1 MGVGEVAED
10 EKAVEVVAA
19 VGVEAEAE
27 VEVEEENKT
36 KMKADVFPSLGGVPP
51 SLRLEAKE
59 KGGGGGGK
67 CVGSSSSVNVVGND
81 FNCCY

>member
-27 VEVEEENKT
+27 AEVEVEVEEENKT
-36 KMKADVFPSLGGVPP
+36 KMKADVFPSLGGVC
-51 SLRLEAKE
+51 ATIA
-59 KGGGGGGK
+59 
-67 CVGSSSSVNVVGND
+67 
-81 FNCCY
+81 

>member
-1 MGVGEVAED
+1 MGVGGIAED

-36 KMKADVFPSLGGVPP
+36 KMKADVFPSLGGVC
-51 SLRLEAKE
+51 ATIA
-59 KGGGGGGK
+59 
-67 CVGSSSSVNVVGND
+67 
-81 FNCCY
+81 